1 MVSAIA
7 MFASMPASAQ
17 VLEEVTVTAQKREQ
31 QIQDVG
37 ISVTA
42 FTGEQ
47 QRALGFKSTT
57 DISLHTPGLQT
68 FNFGNGAGNVF
79 VVRGVGQLDFAD
91 HQEQAVAVYT
101 DGAYN
106 SYLGGVGFSL
116 FDVERIE
123 VLKGPQ
129 GTLYGRNATG
139 GVVNVVTKKPTR
151 EFESYFEAQFTEYN
165 GYRGEFA
172 VSGPLTETLSARFAG
187 VKDKADGW
195 VENALGEDGHDID
208 NTNARFQVMWE
219 PREDLEV
226 LFGANFGVY
235 DNNNPT
241 YATERA
247 ISDNFVNNGGPIT
260 GGADDGL
267 TKPPP
272 SAQAY
277 ADFCDGFWAAG
288 GFPVNAPNNV
298 GCLNF
303 FGIGNHQFSNGL
315 YDVFIPEYGTQ
326 LPPGVPSAGAY
337 GNGFAPIGHSDR
349 EQYGITGTVTWDIS
363 DTLKAV
369 YIADFRKFDK
379 SYREDADGTAV
390 YVSDFYI
397 KDDSSQWS
405 QEVRLE
411 GSRGN
416 LQWTTGFYYL
426 NIEHTMFGGMD
437 TALVFGSNLDTHTR
451 LDTETYAG
459 FVQGEW
465 AFHDQWTAIVGLRW
479 TEDQK
484 DFELIGRCFDTPAQA
499 GFAGSCNLFY
509 SGLVNNNTTLNTD
522 RSEGEWSGTFELNY
536 RPTDD
541 ALIYGKFSR
550 GNKAGGFNTGFLTL
564 FAPEAVEFDGE
575 VLHNYEGGF
584 KTTWMD
590 GRLRIN
596 GAMFYYDYMDFQ
608 SFFQLGTNFS
618 VQNLD
623 ASVFGGELEVVTNP
637 WDGWEFA
644 FGLSAL
650 DAEQEDVATARV
662 RRDRPMPFS
671 PDITHNG
678 LGRYEWPMLNGNMH
692 IQLDY
697 NYSDEYTMNAID
709 HPSLIQ
715 DSFVIANARIGWMS
729 ENGRWEAAAWVKNFT
744 DTEYVVNG
752 FDTATFSAS
761 AILVPGAPRI
771 FGGTIRVNWD

>member
-1 MVSAIA
+1 MS
-7 MFASMPASAQ
+7 ASAQ

-208 NTNARFQVMWE
+208 NTNARFQLMWE
-219 PREDLEV
+219 PRDDLEV
-226 LFGANFGVY
+226 LFAANFGVY

-247 ISDNFVNNGGPIT
+247 LNDDAVNVAAVT
-260 GGADDGL
+260 GGFDDGL
-267 TKPPP
+267 TRPPQ

-277 ADFCDGFWAAG
+277 ADFCDQFWATG
-288 GFPVNAPNNV
+288 GFPPGTAANL
-298 GCLNF
+298 GCLNVY
-303 FGIGNHQFSNGL
+303 GIGTQQFSNGL

-326 LPPGVPSAGAY
+326 APGGFFADPSQAY
-337 GNGFAPIGHSDR
+337 GNGLPPIGHSDR

-379 SYREDADGTAV
+379 SYREDADGTAI

-411 GSRGN
+411 GTTGN

-426 NIEHTMFGGMD
+426 SIEHTMFGGMD
-437 TALVFGSNLDTHTR
+437 TGLVFGSNLDTHTR

-465 AFHDQWTAIVGLRW
+465 AFHDQWAAIVGLRW

-484 DFELIGRCFDTPAQA
+484 DFELIGRCNDIDSLFFPGNSNAASQ
-499 GFAGSCNLFY
+499 SCNVFY
-509 SGLVNNNTTLNTD
+509 PGLVNNNSVLNTD

-575 VLHNYEGGF
+575 ILHNYEGGF

-590 GRLRIN
+590 GRLRVN
-596 GAMFYYDYMDFQ
+596 GAMFYYDYSDFQ

-623 ASVFGGELEVVTNP
+623 ASVLGGELEVVTNP
-637 WDGWEFA
+637 WDRWEFA
-644 FGLSAL
+644 FGLSVL

-662 RRDRPMPFS
+662 TRDRPMPFS
-671 PDITHNG
+671 PDVTHNG
-678 LGRYEWPMLNGNMH
+678 LGRYTWPMLNGDMH

-752 FDTATFSAS
+752 FDTAVFSAS

-771 FGGTIRVNWD
+771 FGGTLRVNWD